1 MAPRP
6 VTASTRPPLV
16 TTELLLLLL
25 LLLPEEEDDEELA
38 IFTTGGQGK
47 VDYDRVY
54 FRPGYNKNGFGDDE
68 GGFECGGLDWVVTL
82 VPAWKT

>member
-47 VDYDRVY
+47 VDYDRVTLDQGTI
-54 FRPGYNKNGFGDDE
+54 RM
-68 GGFECGGLDWVVTL
+68 GLVVMR
-82 VPAWKT
+82 VV